1 MSTKRLYDRQ
11 VIAAARNLLMEYAA
25 LLEMAKEEL
34 TKETDAEAVDGKDAF
49 EIARKAL
56 WKETRKEAF
65 RDFINRIKT
74 YGNQQLS

>member
-1 MSTKRLYDRQ
+1 MSTKRIYDRQ
-11 VIAAARNLLMEYAA
+11 VIAAARNLLTEYAS
-25 LLEMAKEEL
+25 LLELAKDEL
-34 TKETDAEAVDGKDAF
+34 TAETDAEVVDGKDAF

-56 WKETRKEAF
+56 RKEVRKEAF